1 MAPATN
7 AFGGAWST
15 LPTSLT
21 PWILDVIQ
29 SMGHT
34 QMTPV
39 QASTIPLFM
48 QHKDVV
54 VEAVTG
60 SGKTLAFVI
69 PILERLIRRERKLR
83 KHELGALIISP
94 TRELATQIHSIFTL
108 FLSAQPRAAPVDDL
122 SDPPDPEYPDALLLI
137 SSNKSDPAQDVQRF
151 TTSGADIVIGT
162 PGRVEEFLLGKGK
175 NIVSVKELE
184 VLVLDE
190 ADRLLDL
197 GFQTA
202 VTRIITHLPKQRRTG
217 LFSATMTDADALSEL
232 VRVGLR
238 NPARIVVKVQAK
250 KLKAGAPGTQARET
264 VEERRIPANLKIH
277 YITCLASE
285 KLVQLTRI
293 LSSEVNEHKSSRF
306 IVYFATG
313 ACVDYFYRILPDLLP
328 PETVLFS
335 LHGHLPPSARTR
347 TLAAFSDAP
356 ATSASPSI
364 LLATDVAARG
374 LDLPQVDVI
383 IQFDPPSDPKAFS
396 HRCGR
401 TARAGRSGRA
411 WVLLVG
417 RETSYVDFL
426 AIRKIPMSE
435 RPYFTASG
443 DQPVELALPKED
455 ESEPARSDDAEVS
468 VFLERIRKT
477 ILTDRAIHDQAAKAF
492 VSFVRAY
499 SKHEASY
506 IFRVKDLDLI
516 GVGKSFGLLRLP
528 RMPELRDIIRDGWED
543 AVVDWNSFAYLDKA
557 QEAKRLADGA
567 AAATVLDTEREK
579 RRAERA
585 ERAEKQKANVAWSDK
600 VVKKEERE
608 KRRDKKVKKRKWQK
622 TQAAEDS
629 AQKDGGHG
637 EHGDEAVDEGDD
649 WEELAREER
658 MAKKMRK
665 GDVSQKAFDAEFAD
679 FD

>member
-1 MAPATN
+1 MAPTTN
-7 AFGGAWST
+7 AFGGSWST

-21 PWILDVIQ
+21 PWVLDVIQ

-83 KHELGALIISP
+83 NNELGALIISP
-94 TRELATQIHSIFTL
+94 TRELATQIHSIFSL
-108 FLSAQPRAAPVDDL
+108 FLSAQPRLAPEDPL
-122 SDPPDPEYPDALLLI
+122 ADPPDPEYPPPLLLV
-137 SSNKSDPAQDVQRF
+137 SSSKSSPAQDVQRF
-151 TTSGADIVIGT
+151 TSSGADIVIGT

-175 NIVSVKELE
+175 TVVSVKELE

-250 KLKAGAPGTQARET
+250 KLKPGGAAGALTRET
-264 VEERRIPANLKIH
+264 IEERRIPANLRIH
-277 YITCLASE
+277 YIVCHASE

-293 LSSEVNEHKSSRF
+293 IASEVTEHQSSRF

-313 ACVDYFYRILPDLLP
+313 ACVDYFYRIMQDILP
-328 PETVLFS
+328 PETALFS

-356 ATSASPSI
+356 ATSASPSV

-374 LDLPQVDVI
+374 LDLPSVDIV

-411 WVLLVG
+411 WVLLLA

-426 AIRKIPMSE
+426 AIRKIPISE
-435 RPYFTASG
+435 RPLFGGSG
-443 DQPVELALPKED
+443 DQAMSLPSSKED
-455 ESEPARSDDAEVS
+455 ADSAEPVRPDDADVS
-468 VFLERIRKT
+468 VFLGRIRKT
-477 ILTDRAIHDQAAKAF
+477 ILMDRAIHDQAAKAF

-506 IFRVKDLDLI
+506 IFRVKDLDLV
-516 GVGKSFGLLRLP
+516 GVAKSFGLLRLP
-528 RMPELRDIIRDGWED
+528 RMPELRDDAREGWED
-543 AVVDWNSFAYLDKA
+543 AAVDWNSFAYADKA
-557 QEAKRLADGA
+557 QEAKRVAEGA
-567 AAATVLDTEREK
+567 AAATILDTEREK
-579 RRAERA
+579 RRAA
-585 ERAEKQKANVAWSDK
+585 RAEKQKMNTAWSDK
-600 VVKKEERE
+600 VVKKEERD
-608 KRRDKKVKKRKWQK
+608 KRREKKGKKRKWLK
-622 TQAAEDS
+622 TQAES
-629 AQKDGGHG
+629 VETKDGEPG
-637 EHGDEAVDEGDD
+637 EPADEVPDEGDD
-649 WEELAREER
+649 WDELAREER

-665 GDVSQKAFDAEFAD
+665 GDVTRKAFDAEFAD
-679 FD
+679 LS